1 MKHGHPTPPLLM
13 AIGLI
18 VFTVGLFTTDTGKT
32 LMEAFLTY
40 PAPYVIFGV
49 AVMAIAVLVGVPVFY
64 YLMVICIDQPARHNM
79 AWVTKKLFKKVVQVE
94 PFDLIGILD
103 DEPQTK

>member
-49 AVMAIAVLVGVPVFY
+49 AVCALAVLVGWPVMY
-64 YLMVICIDQPARHNM
+64 YLMVICIDQPMRHSM
-79 AWVTKKLFKKVVQVE
+79 KWIAKKLFKKTIEVE
-94 PFDLIGILD
+94 SFDLIDIIGGN
-103 DEPQTK
+103 K